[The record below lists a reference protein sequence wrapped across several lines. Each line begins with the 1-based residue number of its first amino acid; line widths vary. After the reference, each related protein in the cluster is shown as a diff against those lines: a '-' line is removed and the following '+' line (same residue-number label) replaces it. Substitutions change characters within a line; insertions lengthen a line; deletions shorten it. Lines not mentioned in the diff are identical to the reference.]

1 MQMSR
6 FLALSASTLF
16 ALLLGMRSAWA
27 YLDPGTGSA
36 LLQVILGGTAA
47 VAVAL
52 KMFWN
57 NIAAFFT
64 FGKRSAKKNPPEE

>member
-1 MQMSR
+1 MPRLIVVAVSV
-6 FLALSASTLF
+6 LF
-16 ALLLGMRSAWA
+16 MLVLGMQSAWA

-47 VAVAL
+47 LGVAVKL
-52 KMFWN
+52 FWH

-64 FGKRSAKKNPPEE
+64 FGKRSAKKDPAED